1 MTQESRL
8 SESRKPTERSRPDRS
23 ALRPRTVASWSAPS
37 FIVATRNMAARVSGA
52 ATGWGLV
59 GGTHC
64 SIRICS
70 AGRHLALGEGQE
82 QLLWARS
89 EYEKRLSL
97 SPVAR

>member
-23 ALRPRTVASWSAPS
+23 ALRPRTAASWSAPS
-37 FIVATRNMAARVSGA
+37 FTVTTRNMAARVSGA

-59 GGTHC
+59 DGTRC

-70 AGRHLALGEGQE
+70 AGRHFALGDGEE
-82 QLLWARS
+82 QLLA
-89 EYEKRLSL
+89 
-97 SPVAR
+97 PVTPGAV